1 MDREA
6 WRAFSPC
13 GCKESNMTEQLTVSL
28 SLLKDEWD
36 FDSWVR
42 SW

>member
-6 WRAFSPC
+6 WRVFSPW